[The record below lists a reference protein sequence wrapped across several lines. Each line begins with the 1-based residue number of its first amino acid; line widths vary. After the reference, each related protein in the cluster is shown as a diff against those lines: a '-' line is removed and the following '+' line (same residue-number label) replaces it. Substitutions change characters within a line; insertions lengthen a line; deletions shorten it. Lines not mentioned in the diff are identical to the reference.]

1 MVIKKI
7 PINFHQLALTGIGNF
22 LLTGKLIDWKWQ
34 QFLFRN
40 VITNE
45 N

>member
-7 PINFHQLALTGIGNF
+7 PLKFHQLALTGIGNF

-34 QFLFRN
+34 Q
-40 VITNE
+40 VIP
-45 N
+45 